1 MDGFILYMK
10 KRKPPYFFFFN
21 EFVVFRYSK
30 KTEIV
35 NRENGTMIAE
45 LNVGNVSE
53 AVYSSKHTKLFLK
66 SISNG
71 YLYVFDFNN
80 KELKKLFK
88 ISEYDKGIFLSYDEN
103 TLVAYAIYGIIQTVS
118 VDTLE
123 TALLTDERT
132 QYFFFDAWDNPL
144 LKCYEFFGRN
154 SNILSL
160 FLRLDYNGKIIAEEL
175 VTLDSHEVI
184 CPCSK
189 LSAEKNLY
197 ISQCRIKNISDSYER
212 TPDSIVTI
220 TKSPNAYGNTDIIL
234 KGTYAGGCY
243 YITQYRN
250 YVFLSIGDK
259 NIYVI
264 DIDKKRILKKYE
276 IASTTTIA
284 EYDPKRNILF
294 VSTGGGKVHILE
306 DVL

>member
-1 MDGFILYMK
+1 MI
-10 KRKPPYFFFFN
+10 
-21 EFVVFRYSK
+21 
-30 KTEIV
+30 TE
-35 NRENGTMIAE
+35 
-45 LNVGNVSE
+45 LKVGDVSE

-71 YLYVFDFNN
+71 YLYVFDF
-80 KELKKLFK
+80 KTKKKKKLFK
-88 ISEYDKGIFLSYDEN
+88 IAECDKGIFLSNDEN

-132 QYFFFDAWDNPL
+132 QYFFLDAWDNPL
-144 LKCYEFFGRN
+144 LKCYEFFCCN

-160 FLRLDYNGKIIAEEL
+160 FLRLDYSGKIIAEEL
-175 VTLDSHEVI
+175 VTLDGHEVR

-189 LSAEKNLY
+189 PGAEKNLY
-197 ISQCRIKNISDSYER
+197 ISQCRIKINAADYKRI
-212 TPDSIVTI
+212 PDSVVII
-220 TKSPNAYGNTDIIL
+220 SKSPNAYDHTDIIL
-234 KGTYAGGCY
+234 KGIYAGGCY

-250 YVFLSIGDK
+250 YVFLSIGDE

-264 DIDKKRILKKYE
+264 DIDEKRILKKYE